1 MLTLNQPTI
10 LFDRESHT
18 YTTPDG
24 EIRHGV
30 TSTLI
35 RRAFP
40 DRYAGIPDTVLN
52 KAAERGTHIHQLTEL
67 YDTIG
72 IDSDYIEL
80 ASYRQIIADHGL
92 HNEACEYLVTDGE
105 WYASAID
112 KVYTTDDGA
121 IVLADIK
128 TTSELDLLSVALQ
141 LTIYRRFF
149 CICNPHL
156 ADRKIV
162 LAAIWLRGDKSEY
175 RVLQPISDDAI
186 DALIEADRHDTDY
199 DVSLLYGTLPAT
211 VKDAE
216 QTIIDIETTLRDLKA
231 KQDELKA
238 GLLRAMEQGDIKTFS
253 TDRIRLTRVLPTT
266 KETFDS
272 TRLKAEHPDIYAHYL
287 KTTTT
292 NSSIRITILLSLPY
306 HY

>member
-10 LFDRESHT
+10 IFDAESHT

-40 DRYAGIPDTVLN
+40 GKYAGVPDDTLA
-52 KAAERGTHIHQLTEL
+52 KAAERGTHIHELCEL

-72 IDSDYIEL
+72 ADSDMPEVTSYKDIL
-80 ASYRQIIADHGL
+80 ADNNLTH
-92 HNEACEYLVTDGE
+92 EASEYLITDGTR
-105 WYASAID
+105 YASAID
-112 KVYTTDDGA
+112 KVYTLPDGT
-121 IVLADIK
+121 IVLGDIK
-128 TTSELDLLSVALQ
+128 TTAELDLLSVALQ
-141 LTIYRRFF
+141 LSIYRRLFLL
-149 CICNPHL
+149 CNPQL
-156 ADRKIV
+156 QDRPII
-162 LAAIWLRGDKSEY
+162 LAAIWLRGEQSKYE
-175 RVLQPISDDAI
+175 VVQPVSDDAI
-186 DALIEADRHDTDY
+186 DALIEADRHNTDY

-292 NSSIRITILLSLPY
+292 NSSIRITIL
-306 HY
+306 